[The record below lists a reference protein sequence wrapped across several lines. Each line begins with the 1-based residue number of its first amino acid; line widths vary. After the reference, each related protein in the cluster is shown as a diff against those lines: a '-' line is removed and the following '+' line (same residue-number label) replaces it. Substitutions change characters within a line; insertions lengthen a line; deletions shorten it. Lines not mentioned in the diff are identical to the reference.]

1 MAVRN
6 KSSDDSNAEEE
17 EEMTNFGL
25 QPFMYEPEPT
35 SEHSSESSN
44 SSDNDN
50 SDDPNPMLPQTLNWY
65 IFIENSNRDIKLIQ
79 V

>member
-1 MAVRN
+1 
-6 KSSDDSNAEEE
+6 
-17 EEMTNFGL
+17 
-25 QPFMYEPEPT
+25 MYEPEPT

-44 SSDNDN
+44 SSDDDN